1 MGCSVMVSAFQVM
14 VNAELLCR
22 LIYPH
27 YTELVKRDGE
37 GKEDFFVKNHV
48 CSCGQ
53 DCTTEVCLS

>member
-1 MGCSVMVSAFQVM
+1 MVSAFQVM

-37 GKEDFFVKNHV
+37 GEEDFFVKNHV